1 MIKPL
6 IWYGGKGL
14 LAQKLVP
21 LLPQHRIYVEPFAG
35 GASVLFA
42 KPPSPVEVLND
53 VHGDLV
59 NFYRVL
65 RDPALFP
72 SSSDWRT

>member
-1 MIKPL
+1 VLGTPVTHREGSAVIKPL

-21 LLPQHRIYVEPFAG
+21 LLPQHWTYVEPFAG

-53 VHGDLV
+53 VHGDL
-59 NFYRVL
+59 L
-65 RDPALFP
+65 T
-72 SSSDWRT
+72 SSHP